1 MVLDATQR
9 FERPLTVERLFGWHA
24 SLFPSGYSGLSK
36 IRVGQWRDDAQGPM
50 QVVSGPQERRQVH
63 FEAPP
68 AEQVEIE
75 MRDFLSWFETDQRDD
90 PIIKAGLAH
99 LWFVTV
105 HPFDDGNGRIARAI
119 GDMALA
125 RAERSSQRFYSL
137 AAQIERE
144 RSTYYE
150 RLESAQ
156 KGTMDVTPWLGWFLS
171 CIERAIS
178 DSEATFADVLRKAR
192 FWQHWAGATMNARQI
207 KLLNKLLDGF
217 EGKLTSS
224 KWAAVAKCSQDTALR
239 DISDLLDRGVLR
251 RSEASGRSTSYE
263 LTPTSPRF

>member
-1 MVLDATQR
+1 
-9 FERPLTVERLFGWHA
+9 
-24 SLFPSGYSGLSK
+24 
-36 IRVGQWRDDAQGPM
+36 M

-63 FEAPP
+63 FKAPP
-68 AEQVEIE
+68 AKQVEVE
-75 MRDFLSWFETDQRDD
+75 MRDFLSWFEIDQRDD

-99 LWFVTV
+99 LWFVTI

-178 DSEATFADVLRKAR
+178 GSEATLADVLRKAR
-192 FWQHWAGATMNARQI
+192 FWQRRPPAFEWRFGLGTDPGRQ
-207 KLLNKLLDGF
+207 KGRRTAMLKKMPRDSYG
-217 EGKLTSS
+217 SS
-224 KWAAVAKCSQDTALR
+224 EFPTGPSHKAMPITVPAASKA
-239 DISDLLDRGVLR
+239 IS
-251 RSEASGRSTSYE
+251 TQ
-263 LTPTSPRF
+263 RF

>member
-1 MVLDATQR
+1 
-9 FERPLTVERLFGWHA
+9 
-24 SLFPSGYSGLSK
+24 
-36 IRVGQWRDDAQGPM
+36 
-50 QVVSGPQERRQVH
+50 
-63 FEAPP
+63 
-68 AEQVEIE
+68 
-75 MRDFLSWFETDQRDD
+75 MRSD

-125 RAERSSQRFYSL
+125 RAERSSHRFYTL

-156 KGTMDVTPWLGWFLS
+156 KGTMDVTSWLEWFLS

-178 DSEATFADVLRKAR
+178 GSEATLADVLRKSR
-192 FWQHWAGATMNARQI
+192 FWQYWAGAAMNARQI
-207 KLLNKLLDGF
+207 KLLNKFLDGF
-217 EGKLTSS
+217 EDKLTSS
-224 KWAAVAKCSQDTALR
+224 KWAAAATCSQATALR
-239 DISDLLDRGVLR
+239 DISELLERGVLR

-263 LTPTSPRF
+263 LTPLE